1 LTVFTQPNIT
11 AEEMTALVE
20 GKLRSMH
27 FPGFLARR
35 FAKEVPALR
44 RWKNRSASQA
54 SALASESQLQ
64 PRA

>member
-1 LTVFTQPNIT
+1 LTVSTRPNIT

-20 GKLRSMH
+20 RKLRSMH

-44 RWKNRSASQA
+44 RWKNRSASQP
-54 SALASESQLQ
+54 SARASESQLQ